1 MKKILV
7 LSYYFQPDLSAGS
20 FRNST
25 LVEEL
30 SKQLGSNGSIH
41 VITTQPN
48 RYSTFKDKASSH
60 ETYDNVIIDRIEV
73 PEHKSGFRDQIFSY
87 IRFYR
92 KALAI
97 IGKNKYDLVYASS
110 SRLFTAYLGKVVA
123 TKFRVPLYLDIRDIF
138 VETMVDVLKKIPIL
152 KPLVLKLIVNIVEK
166 PTFRRANHINL
177 VSEGF
182 KDYFEEFTTCKFT
195 YYPNGIDDVFMD
207 IKQQPNLPSNPKI
220 ITYAGNIGEGQGLEK
235 ILPEAAKLV
244 GSQFIFQVIGDGGT
258 RGLLEKAIEKDHI
271 TNVKIINPVKRNEL
285 LEIYK
290 HSHFLFL
297 HLNNYKAFERV
308 LPSKIFEYGAFNM
321 PIIAGIP
328 GYSRSFAEKNLSN
341 CFVFDPC
348 DSTAL
353 TNWLSTHEYRLESR
367 NEFINNFSRSSI
379 NKKLAQ
385 SILSYLL

>member
-20 FRNST
+20 FRNSS
-25 LVEEL
+25 LVAEL
-30 SKQLGSNGSIH
+30 SKQLGENGIIH

-48 RYSTFKDKASSH
+48 RYSTFKDKALFH

-92 KALAI
+92 RVLNI
-97 IGKNKYDLVYASS
+97 IGKNKYDLIYASS
-110 SRLFTAYLGKVVA
+110 SRLFTAYLGKVIA
-123 TKFRVPLYLDIRDIF
+123 TRFHVPLYLDIRDIF
-138 VETMVDVLKKIPIL
+138 VETMVDVLKKIPVF
-152 KPLVLKLIVNIVEK
+152 KPLILKLIIQFVEK

-182 KDYFEEFTTCKFT
+182 KDYFTNSSNCKFT
-195 YYPNGIDDVFMD
+195 YYPNGIDDVFMNIEQAD
-207 IKQQPNLPSNPKI
+207 NLPSMPKI

-235 ILPEAAKLV
+235 ILPEAAKLI
-244 GSQFIFQVIGDGGT
+244 GDDFIFQVIGDGGT
-258 RGLLEKAIEKDHI
+258 RGLLEKAIEKEGI
-271 TNVKIINPVKRNEL
+271 NNIKLVNPVKRNEL

-290 HSHFLFL
+290 HSHYLFL

-321 PIIAGIP
+321 PIVAGIP

-348 DSTAL
+348 DYLAL
-353 TNWLSTHEYRLESR
+353 ANWLKTHHYRLEKRS
-367 NEFINNFSRSSI
+367 EFINNFSRTSI
-379 NKKLAQ
+379 NKKLAL
-385 SILSYLL
+385 SILSYL